1 MNILV
6 LGASYGLLVASI
18 LLEKGFKCTIV
29 CNEDEDEKLRKDGF
43 ALNVAD
49 KNLFYSP
56 QIFLLSYQQNYLYS
70 YCRGNYGNRNYLCFY
85 QNILNHYNKILHQE

>member
-1 MNILV
+1 MNILI

-29 CNEDEDEKLRKDGF
+29 CNEDEDEKLKKNGF
-43 ALNVAD
+43 VLNIAD

-56 QIFLLSYQQNYLYS
+56 QIFLKIKCYHQRQE
-70 YCRGNYGNRNYLCFY
+70 
-85 QNILNHYNKILHQE
+85 ILTITKNMIYVF